1 MGLLGHVQGQIS
13 CSLELTPLET
23 GAAHRQG
30 TDPLQGA
37 FHGGGHG
44 AGAEH
49 VGAEVGAVVDAR
61 QHQIRCFVHQFAQG
75 QLHAIGRCAAAGPG
89 GHARCKQFVRPFGA
103 QGGLQGQAVAG
114 GGAFLVGADHRD
126 LVTPGGRG
134 RSQGADPLGED
145 PVVIADQDP
154 HGSADGWGEPKRAG
168 CLQSGPFRLCSV
180 SAPVTLQQLTDQLD
194 ALEQQA
200 SAEIAEAADA
210 AALEQLRVG
219 LLGKKGRLSGVL
231 GAMGKLPGQER
242 PVVGQRA
249 NVLKTQVQT
258 LLSDR
263 LQAVQQAAMAER
275 IARESIDVTA
285 PPSGIPMGHRHP
297 LITTTEEIVDLF
309 LGLGY
314 SVAEGPEVEKDHY
327 NFTALNIP
335 EDHPARDMQDTF
347 YLGADLL
354 MRTHTSPVQ
363 IRHLEQN
370 PPPVRIVAPGR
381 VYRRDAVDATH
392 SPVFHQVEVLA
403 IDEGLDFSHLRGTVM
418 AFLKAFF
425 GDLPVRFRAS
435 YFPFTEPS
443 AEVDVQWRGRWLEV
457 MGCGMVDPAVLEG
470 LGLDPERYSGF
481 AAGLGVERFCMVRHG
496 IDDIRRL
503 YTSDLRFLEQF

>member
-1 MGLLGHVQGQIS
+1 M
-13 CSLELTPLET
+13 
-23 GAAHRQG
+23 
-30 TDPLQGA
+30 
-37 FHGGGHG
+37 
-44 AGAEH
+44 
-49 VGAEVGAVVDAR
+49 
-61 QHQIRCFVHQFAQG
+61 
-75 QLHAIGRCAAAGPG
+75 
-89 GHARCKQFVRPFGA
+89 
-103 QGGLQGQAVAG
+103 
-114 GGAFLVGADHRD
+114 
-126 LVTPGGRG
+126 
-134 RSQGADPLGED
+134 
-145 PVVIADQDP
+145 
-154 HGSADGWGEPKRAG
+154 SAT
-168 CLQSGPFRLCSV
+168 V
-180 SAPVTLQQLTDQLD
+180 SLQQLTDQLE
-194 ALEQQA
+194 ALETEA
-200 SAEIAEAADA
+200 AAEIAAAADA
-210 AALEQLRVG
+210 DALEQLRVS

-231 GAMGKLPGQER
+231 GAMGKLPGNER

-249 NVLKTQVQT
+249 NVLKTQVQA
-258 LLSDR
+258 LLSER
-263 LQAVQQAAMAER
+263 LQAVKAAALDAK
-275 IARESIDVTA
+275 IARETLDVTA
-285 PPSGIPMGHRHP
+285 AASGVPVGHRHP

-309 LGLGY
+309 CGLGY
-314 SVAEGPEVEKDHY
+314 RVVEGPEVETDHY

-335 EDHPARDMQDTF
+335 PDHPARDMQDTF
-347 YLGADLL
+347 YLKDNLL
-354 MRTHTSPVQ
+354 LRTHTSPVQ
-363 IRHLEQN
+363 IRQLEQT

-470 LGLDPERYSGF
+470 MGLDPERYSGF

>member
-1 MGLLGHVQGQIS
+1 M
-13 CSLELTPLET
+13 
-23 GAAHRQG
+23 
-30 TDPLQGA
+30 
-37 FHGGGHG
+37 
-44 AGAEH
+44 
-49 VGAEVGAVVDAR
+49 
-61 QHQIRCFVHQFAQG
+61 
-75 QLHAIGRCAAAGPG
+75 
-89 GHARCKQFVRPFGA
+89 
-103 QGGLQGQAVAG
+103 
-114 GGAFLVGADHRD
+114 
-126 LVTPGGRG
+126 
-134 RSQGADPLGED
+134 
-145 PVVIADQDP
+145 
-154 HGSADGWGEPKRAG
+154 
-168 CLQSGPFRLCSV
+168 
-180 SAPVTLQQLTDQLD
+180 QQLTDQLD

-200 SAEIAEAADA
+200 AAEIAEAADA

-219 LLGKKGRLSGVL
+219 LLGKKGRISGVL

-242 PVVGQRA
+242 PLVGQRA

-258 LLSDR
+258 LLGER
-263 LQAVQQAAMAER
+263 LEAVTQVAMAER
-275 IARESIDVTA
+275 IAKEILDVTA
-285 PPSGIPMGHRHP
+285 PASGVPMGHRHP

-314 SVAEGPEVEKDHY
+314 SVAEGPEVEQDHY

>member
-1 MGLLGHVQGQIS
+1 M
-13 CSLELTPLET
+13 
-23 GAAHRQG
+23 
-30 TDPLQGA
+30 
-37 FHGGGHG
+37 
-44 AGAEH
+44 
-49 VGAEVGAVVDAR
+49 
-61 QHQIRCFVHQFAQG
+61 
-75 QLHAIGRCAAAGPG
+75 
-89 GHARCKQFVRPFGA
+89 
-103 QGGLQGQAVAG
+103 
-114 GGAFLVGADHRD
+114 
-126 LVTPGGRG
+126 
-134 RSQGADPLGED
+134 
-145 PVVIADQDP
+145 
-154 HGSADGWGEPKRAG
+154 
-168 CLQSGPFRLCSV
+168 

-200 SAEIAEAADA
+200 AAEIAEAADA

-219 LLGKKGRLSGVL
+219 LLGKKGRISGVL
-231 GAMGKLPGQER
+231 GAMGKLPGEER
-242 PVVGQRA
+242 PLVGQRA
-249 NVLKTQVQT
+249 NVLKTQVQS
-258 LLSDR
+258 LLGER
-263 LQAVQQAAMAER
+263 LQAVKQAAMAER
-275 IARESIDVTA
+275 IARETLDVTA
-285 PPSGIPMGHRHP
+285 PASGVPMGHRHP

-314 SVAEGPEVEKDHY
+314 GVAEGPEVERDHY

-347 YLGADLL
+347 YLGGDLL

-363 IRHLEQN
+363 IRHLEEN

>member
-1 MGLLGHVQGQIS
+1 M
-13 CSLELTPLET
+13 
-23 GAAHRQG
+23 
-30 TDPLQGA
+30 
-37 FHGGGHG
+37 
-44 AGAEH
+44 
-49 VGAEVGAVVDAR
+49 
-61 QHQIRCFVHQFAQG
+61 
-75 QLHAIGRCAAAGPG
+75 
-89 GHARCKQFVRPFGA
+89 
-103 QGGLQGQAVAG
+103 
-114 GGAFLVGADHRD
+114 
-126 LVTPGGRG
+126 
-134 RSQGADPLGED
+134 
-145 PVVIADQDP
+145 
-154 HGSADGWGEPKRAG
+154 
-168 CLQSGPFRLCSV
+168 
-180 SAPVTLQQLTDQLD
+180 
-194 ALEQQA
+194 
-200 SAEIAEAADA
+200 
-210 AALEQLRVG
+210 
-219 LLGKKGRLSGVL
+219 
-231 GAMGKLPGQER
+231 
-242 PVVGQRA
+242 GQRA
-249 NVLKTQVQT
+249 NVLKTQVQS
-258 LLSDR
+258 LLGER
-263 LQAVQQAAMAER
+263 LQAVKQAAMAER
-275 IARESIDVTA
+275 IARESLDVTA
-285 PPSGIPMGHRHP
+285 PASGVLMGHRHP

-314 SVAEGPEVEKDHY
+314 SVAEGPEVERDHY

-347 YLGADLL
+347 YLGGDLL

-363 IRHLEQN
+363 IRHLEEN

>member
-1 MGLLGHVQGQIS
+1 M
-13 CSLELTPLET
+13 
-23 GAAHRQG
+23 
-30 TDPLQGA
+30 
-37 FHGGGHG
+37 
-44 AGAEH
+44 
-49 VGAEVGAVVDAR
+49 
-61 QHQIRCFVHQFAQG
+61 
-75 QLHAIGRCAAAGPG
+75 
-89 GHARCKQFVRPFGA
+89 
-103 QGGLQGQAVAG
+103 
-114 GGAFLVGADHRD
+114 
-126 LVTPGGRG
+126 
-134 RSQGADPLGED
+134 
-145 PVVIADQDP
+145 
-154 HGSADGWGEPKRAG
+154 
-168 CLQSGPFRLCSV
+168 
-180 SAPVTLQQLTDQLD
+180 SAPVTLQQLTDKLD

-200 SAEIAEAADA
+200 AAEIAEAADA

-219 LLGKKGRLSGVL
+219 LLGKKGRISGVL
-231 GAMGKLPGQER
+231 GAMGKLPGEER
-242 PVVGQRA
+242 PLVGQRA
-249 NVLKTQVQT
+249 NVLKTQVQS
-258 LLSDR
+258 LLGER
-263 LQAVQQAAMAER
+263 LQAVKQAAMAER
-275 IARESIDVTA
+275 IARESLDVTA
-285 PPSGIPMGHRHP
+285 PASGVPMGHRHP

-314 SVAEGPEVEKDHY
+314 SVAEGPEVERDHY

-347 YLGADLL
+347 YLGGDLL

-363 IRHLEQN
+363 IRHLEEN

>member
-1 MGLLGHVQGQIS
+1 M
-13 CSLELTPLET
+13 
-23 GAAHRQG
+23 
-30 TDPLQGA
+30 
-37 FHGGGHG
+37 
-44 AGAEH
+44 
-49 VGAEVGAVVDAR
+49 
-61 QHQIRCFVHQFAQG
+61 
-75 QLHAIGRCAAAGPG
+75 
-89 GHARCKQFVRPFGA
+89 
-103 QGGLQGQAVAG
+103 
-114 GGAFLVGADHRD
+114 
-126 LVTPGGRG
+126 
-134 RSQGADPLGED
+134 
-145 PVVIADQDP
+145 
-154 HGSADGWGEPKRAG
+154 
-168 CLQSGPFRLCSV
+168 

-200 SAEIAEAADA
+200 SVEIAEAVDA

-219 LLGKKGRLSGVL
+219 LLGKKGRISGVL
-231 GAMGKLPGQER
+231 GAMGKLPGDER

-249 NVLKTQVQT
+249 NVLKTQVKT

-263 LQAVQQAAMAER
+263 LHAVQQAAMAER

-285 PPSGIPMGHRHP
+285 PPSGIPLGHRHP

-314 SVAEGPEVEKDHY
+314 SVAEGPEVERDHY

-347 YLGADLL
+347 YLGGDLL

>member
-1 MGLLGHVQGQIS
+1 M
-13 CSLELTPLET
+13 
-23 GAAHRQG
+23 
-30 TDPLQGA
+30 
-37 FHGGGHG
+37 
-44 AGAEH
+44 
-49 VGAEVGAVVDAR
+49 
-61 QHQIRCFVHQFAQG
+61 
-75 QLHAIGRCAAAGPG
+75 
-89 GHARCKQFVRPFGA
+89 
-103 QGGLQGQAVAG
+103 
-114 GGAFLVGADHRD
+114 
-126 LVTPGGRG
+126 
-134 RSQGADPLGED
+134 
-145 PVVIADQDP
+145 
-154 HGSADGWGEPKRAG
+154 
-168 CLQSGPFRLCSV
+168 

-200 SAEIAEAADA
+200 AAEIAEAADA

-219 LLGKKGRLSGVL
+219 LLGKKGRISGVL
-231 GAMGKLPGQER
+231 GAMGKLPGEER
-242 PVVGQRA
+242 PLVGQRA
-249 NVLKTQVQT
+249 NVLKTQVQS
-258 LLSDR
+258 LLGER
-263 LQAVQQAAMAER
+263 LQAVKQAAMAER
-275 IARESIDVTA
+275 IARESLDVTA
-285 PPSGIPMGHRHP
+285 PASGVPMGHRHP

-314 SVAEGPEVEKDHY
+314 SVAEGPEVERDHY

-347 YLGADLL
+347 YLSGDLL

-363 IRHLEQN
+363 IRHLEEN

>member
-1 MGLLGHVQGQIS
+1 M
-13 CSLELTPLET
+13 
-23 GAAHRQG
+23 
-30 TDPLQGA
+30 
-37 FHGGGHG
+37 
-44 AGAEH
+44 
-49 VGAEVGAVVDAR
+49 
-61 QHQIRCFVHQFAQG
+61 
-75 QLHAIGRCAAAGPG
+75 
-89 GHARCKQFVRPFGA
+89 
-103 QGGLQGQAVAG
+103 
-114 GGAFLVGADHRD
+114 
-126 LVTPGGRG
+126 
-134 RSQGADPLGED
+134 
-145 PVVIADQDP
+145 
-154 HGSADGWGEPKRAG
+154 
-168 CLQSGPFRLCSV
+168 

-200 SAEIAEAADA
+200 AAEIAEAADA

-219 LLGKKGRLSGVL
+219 LLGKKGRISGVL
-231 GAMGKLPGQER
+231 GAMGKLPGEER
-242 PVVGQRA
+242 PLVGQRA
-249 NVLKTQVQT
+249 NVLKTQVQS
-258 LLSDR
+258 LLGER
-263 LQAVQQAAMAER
+263 LQAVKQAAMAER
-275 IARESIDVTA
+275 IARESLDVTA
-285 PPSGIPMGHRHP
+285 PASGVPMGHRHP

-314 SVAEGPEVEKDHY
+314 SVAEGPEVERDHY

-347 YLGADLL
+347 YLKDNLL
-354 MRTHTSPVQ
+354 LRTHTSPVQ
-363 IRHLEQN
+363 IRHLEN
-370 PPPVRIVAPGR
+370 NAPPVRIVAPGR

-457 MGCGMVDPAVLEG
+457 MGCGMVAPAVLEG

>member
-1 MGLLGHVQGQIS
+1 M
-13 CSLELTPLET
+13 
-23 GAAHRQG
+23 
-30 TDPLQGA
+30 
-37 FHGGGHG
+37 
-44 AGAEH
+44 
-49 VGAEVGAVVDAR
+49 
-61 QHQIRCFVHQFAQG
+61 
-75 QLHAIGRCAAAGPG
+75 
-89 GHARCKQFVRPFGA
+89 
-103 QGGLQGQAVAG
+103 
-114 GGAFLVGADHRD
+114 
-126 LVTPGGRG
+126 
-134 RSQGADPLGED
+134 
-145 PVVIADQDP
+145 
-154 HGSADGWGEPKRAG
+154 
-168 CLQSGPFRLCSV
+168 

-200 SAEIAEAADA
+200 SVEIAEAVDA

-219 LLGKKGRLSGVL
+219 LLGKKGRISGVL
-231 GAMGKLPGQER
+231 GAMGKLPGDER

-249 NVLKTQVQT
+249 NVLKTQVKT

-275 IARESIDVTA
+275 IASESIDVTA
-285 PPSGIPMGHRHP
+285 PPSGIPLGHRHP

-314 SVAEGPEVEKDHY
+314 SVAEGPEVERDHY

-347 YLGADLL
+347 YLGGDLL

-481 AAGLGVERFCMVRHG
+481 AAGVGVERFCMVRHG

>member
-1 MGLLGHVQGQIS
+1 M
-13 CSLELTPLET
+13 
-23 GAAHRQG
+23 
-30 TDPLQGA
+30 
-37 FHGGGHG
+37 
-44 AGAEH
+44 
-49 VGAEVGAVVDAR
+49 
-61 QHQIRCFVHQFAQG
+61 
-75 QLHAIGRCAAAGPG
+75 
-89 GHARCKQFVRPFGA
+89 
-103 QGGLQGQAVAG
+103 
-114 GGAFLVGADHRD
+114 
-126 LVTPGGRG
+126 
-134 RSQGADPLGED
+134 
-145 PVVIADQDP
+145 
-154 HGSADGWGEPKRAG
+154 
-168 CLQSGPFRLCSV
+168 

-200 SAEIAEAADA
+200 TTEISEASDA

-219 LLGKKGRLSGVL
+219 LLGKKGRISGVL
-231 GAMGKLPGQER
+231 GAMGKLPGSER
-242 PVVGQRA
+242 PLVGQRA
-249 NVLKTQVQT
+249 NVLKTQVQS
-258 LLSDR
+258 LLAER
-263 LQAVQQAAMAER
+263 LAAVKQAAMAER

-285 PPSGIPMGHRHP
+285 PASGIPMGHRHP

-347 YLGADLL
+347 YLQGDLL
-354 MRTHTSPVQ
+354 LRTHTSPVQ

-370 PPPVRIVAPGR
+370 LPPVRIVAPGR

>member
-1 MGLLGHVQGQIS
+1 M
-13 CSLELTPLET
+13 
-23 GAAHRQG
+23 
-30 TDPLQGA
+30 
-37 FHGGGHG
+37 
-44 AGAEH
+44 
-49 VGAEVGAVVDAR
+49 
-61 QHQIRCFVHQFAQG
+61 
-75 QLHAIGRCAAAGPG
+75 
-89 GHARCKQFVRPFGA
+89 
-103 QGGLQGQAVAG
+103 
-114 GGAFLVGADHRD
+114 
-126 LVTPGGRG
+126 
-134 RSQGADPLGED
+134 
-145 PVVIADQDP
+145 
-154 HGSADGWGEPKRAG
+154 
-168 CLQSGPFRLCSV
+168 

-200 SAEIAEAADA
+200 AAEIAEAADA

-219 LLGKKGRLSGVL
+219 LLGKKGRISGVL
-231 GAMGKLPGQER
+231 GAMGKLPGEER
-242 PVVGQRA
+242 PLVGQRA
-249 NVLKTQVQT
+249 NVLKTQVQS
-258 LLSDR
+258 LLGER
-263 LQAVQQAAMAER
+263 LQAVNQAAMAER
-275 IARESIDVTA
+275 IARESLDVTA
-285 PPSGIPMGHRHP
+285 PASGVPMGHRHP

-314 SVAEGPEVEKDHY
+314 SVAEGPEVERDHY

-347 YLGADLL
+347 YLGGDLL

-363 IRHLEQN
+363 IRHLEEN